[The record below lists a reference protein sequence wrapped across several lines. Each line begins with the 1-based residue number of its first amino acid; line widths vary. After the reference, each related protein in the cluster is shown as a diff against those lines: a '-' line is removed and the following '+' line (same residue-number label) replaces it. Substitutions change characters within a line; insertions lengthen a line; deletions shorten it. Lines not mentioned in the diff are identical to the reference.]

1 MPARGLQ
8 LALCYLL
15 RVTVTVNVTY
25 WLYRLAGIIVPRVP
39 PRVGYAICRLMA
51 GLLYQFN
58 KQGRQNISLNLQRIL
73 GPHTPQAEIRQRT
86 RVTFNYVLYNYF
98 DLFRLPQLSDEMVDR
113 LVTVSGWENV
123 TAALSDGRGIL
134 MTSAHL
140 GNIEIV
146 LYAMLRRGLSITI
159 PVERVNPP
167 QLFDYITRLRMSKG
181 LKLIPIDGPL
191 LDLIRSLK
199 KGGVVGVAGD
209 RDITQTGRIVSF
221 FGHPARLPDGHLR
234 LALKTGAPL
243 VVGFSRRNPDHT
255 YHAYFLPAFHLPTHG
270 PEEER
275 IEAGMHFIITEME
288 KAIRQTPEQ
297 WTVTVSIWTDPAA
310 A

>member
-1 MPARGLQ
+1 MNII
-8 LALCYLL
+8 YL
-15 RVTVTVNVTY
+15 
-25 WLYRLAGIIVPRVP
+25 LYRLAGIVVPRVSP
-39 PRVGYAICRLMA
+39 GLGYAVCQLLA

-58 KQGRQNISLNLQRIL
+58 RPGRRNISLNLRRIL
-73 GPHTPQAEIRQRT
+73 GPRAAQSDIERCT
-86 RVTFNYVLYNYF
+86 RATFNYILYNYF
-98 DLFRLPQLSDEMVDR
+98 DLFRLPHLSDDTVDR

-123 TAALSDGRGIL
+123 TTAMSNGQGIL

-159 PVERVNPP
+159 PVERINPP
-167 QLFDYITRLRMSKG
+167 ELFNYISRVRMSKG

-191 LDLIRSLK
+191 LDLIRALK
-199 KGGVVGVAGD
+199 RGEVVGVAGD
-209 RDITQTGRIVSF
+209 RDITGTGRVVSF
-221 FGHPARLPDGHLR
+221 FGYPARLPDGHLR

-255 YHAYFLPAFHLPTHG
+255 YHAYFLPPFHLPTAG
-270 PEEER
+270 SEEER
-275 IEAGMHFIITEME
+275 LEAGMHFIIAEME

-297 WTVTVSIWTDPAA
+297 WTVTVSVWADSPVV
-310 A
+310 